1 VGDLVP
7 PYVIFERRI
16 MKGKIA
22 AYHQNVGQVLSEGN
36 VYNFNIKCVQ
46 GAIKNHQEFEF
57 ELDEHGKVKVI
68 YGNGVEKPSVP
79 KMKKEKKQDTEE
91 KTFLTE
97 EN

>member
-1 VGDLVP
+1 
-7 PYVIFERRI
+7 

-36 VYNFNIKCVQ
+36 VYNFHIKCVQ
-46 GAIKNHQEFEF
+46 GAIANHQEFEF

-68 YGNGVEKPSVP
+68 YGNGAEKPSVP
-79 KMKKEKKQDTEE
+79 KMKKEKKQDKKE

>member
-1 VGDLVP
+1 MEGLRSL
-7 PYVIFERRI
+7 YLKERSV

-36 VYNFNIKCVQ
+36 VYNFHIRCVQ
-46 GAIKNHQEFEF
+46 GAIANNQEFEF

-68 YGNGVEKPSVP
+68 YGNGAETPSVP
-79 KMKKEKKQDTEE
+79 KMKKEKKQDKKE